1 MARERFTPR
10 PVTAAD
16 GEPFGSP
23 EEAWFWSVQA
33 HDARAAGARVTAGR
47 GLVAR
52 PCEPADVLRVVDRLY
67 RQRRLLRDHL
77 MVLVH
82 YGRRLMAPDP
92 RRRLEMRAS
101 SLWAEAFAALAPALR
116 TKGIVA

>member
-33 HDARAAGARVTAGR
+33 HDARAAGARVTAGQ

-92 RRRLEMRAS
+92 ERGREARAS
-101 SLWAEAFAALAPALR
+101 TLWSEALALIGPALR
-116 TKGIVA
+116 TKGIVQ